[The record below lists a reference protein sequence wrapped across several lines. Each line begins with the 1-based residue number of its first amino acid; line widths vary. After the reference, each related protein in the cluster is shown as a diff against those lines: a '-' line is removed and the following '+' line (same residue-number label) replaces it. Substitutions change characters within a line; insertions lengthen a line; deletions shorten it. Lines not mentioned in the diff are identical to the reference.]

1 MVSKCANPQCQAHLK
16 YLHQGSLYVVPRPS
30 RFGVAADDGFASPAG
45 NQIECF
51 WLCESCSLR
60 MSVSRSGELIL
71 SPSPDCRS
79 AQAAA

>member
-30 RFGVAADDGFASPAG
+30 RFGGAAGDAFASPAG
-45 NQIECF
+45 KQIECF

-60 MSVSRSGELIL
+60 MRVSRTGELIL
-71 SPSPDCRS
+71 STALDCHA
-79 AQAAA
+79 AQAA